1 MRKPKPITSQSPH
14 RQKRT
19 SHGSH
24 NEPIRPH
31 SGSSWQIPVAVIITI
46 IFVIYGIIHYFMN
59 TEPYR
64 LSETFIRQNQTIK
77 AEIGD
82 VDRCDPWYPME
93 MYPLGRD
100 DHAGFTFDVIGA
112 NKGSIEVSV
121 SLQKKGERWRI
132 VYASYK
138 DGKGVVK
145 PLVQESPAP
154 PKKSSK

>member
-64 LSETFIRQNQTIK
+64 LSETFIRQNQIIK

-82 VDRCDPWYPME
+82 VDKCDPWYPIE
-93 MYPLGRD
+93 MYPFGRENY
-100 DHAGFTFDVIGA
+100 ARLTFDIIGA
-112 NKGSIEVSV
+112 NKGAMEVSV
-121 SLQKKGERWRI
+121 SLQKQGERWRI
-132 VYASYK
+132 VSASYK
-138 DGKGVVK
+138 DSRGIVK
-145 PLVQESPAP
+145 PLVQEPQIS
-154 PKKSSK
+154 PKKSR